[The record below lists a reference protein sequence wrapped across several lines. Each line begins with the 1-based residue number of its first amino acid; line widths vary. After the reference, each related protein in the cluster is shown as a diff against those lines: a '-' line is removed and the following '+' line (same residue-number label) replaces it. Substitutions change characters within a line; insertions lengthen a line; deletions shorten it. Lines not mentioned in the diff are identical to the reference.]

1 MKAKLILVLLTAIL
15 YIQCSKKT
23 TPSSS
28 QLSTPVNVSSD
39 KTWRKTV
46 PSPGPARP
54 IELSDFQHYI
64 MENGLTVIVAENRKI
79 PRVSYEIILKNDPV
93 LEKDKKGYTAMA
105 GQLLTAGTEK
115 RKKAEL
121 DEAIDF
127 IGASITSSSTGISA
141 SSLTKHQDTL
151 LSIMTEMLFIPSF
164 PEDEFNKMK
173 RQSLSALATAHTN
186 PEIIA
191 THLSKVLNF
200 GKNHPYGEIETEAT
214 IQNIDLEDCK
224 NYYHQFFAP
233 NNAYLVITGDIS
245 LEESRQITNRYFK
258 DWNKKEVP
266 EVTIE
271 APKPVETT
279 KVSFGHRDAA
289 VQSLIRI
296 TYPIDLKP
304 GDEEVF
310 AAQVANTILGG
321 GTFLGRLL
329 QNLREDKGY
338 TYGARS
344 ILQTDP
350 LTGSFSAF
358 ASVRNSVTD
367 SALVEFLYEMERMVN
382 KLVSDEDLQLAKNT
396 LAGSFARSLESPQN
410 LARYAL
416 NTLKF
421 DLPKDYYATY
431 LQKLDKVS
439 IRDVQEA
446 ASRYIRPAQANIIVV
461 GNQSEVAEK
470 LIPFDERGK
479 IDFYDAFANPVES
492 EPYDENQNISA
503 REVIQKYLEVIG
515 GNELLMNIKSMVRE
529 SSLNFMGQSAQMK
542 MYQKVPG
549 MYAMNL
555 QMQGMTIQDERFNKT
570 KGYSSMMG
578 NIQTFTEGHQFD
590 ALKRASLII
599 PQLYYQS
606 DAMEIRG
613 IEKIGS
619 QKVYRIAIILENN
632 KVTEEFYNYES
643 GLLLRI
649 IEVQDGMGG
658 IPTPITTELSEY
670 REVNGIKVPFKM
682 TISGASPQPIIL
694 ETLTVEINTE
704 IPDEIFYIE

>member
-1 MKAKLILVLLTAIL
+1 MHTKMIMVLFSAIL
-15 YIQCSKKT
+15 LIQCSKKT
-23 TPSSS
+23 TPSSIH
-28 QLSTPVNVSSD
+28 LSTPVDLSSD

-46 PSPGPARP
+46 PPPGPARP
-54 IELSDFQHYI
+54 IELSDFQHYT
-64 MENGLTVIVAENRKI
+64 MENGLTVIVAENHKI
-79 PRVSYEIILKNDPV
+79 PRVSYDIILKNDPV
-93 LEKDKKGYTAMA
+93 LERDKKGYTAMA

-127 IGASITSSSTGISA
+127 IGASITSQSTGISA

-151 LSIMTEMLFIPSF
+151 LSIMTEMLFTPSF

-173 RQSLSALATAHTN
+173 RQSLSALATVHTN

-224 NYYHQFFAP
+224 NFYHLFFAP
-233 NNAYLVITGDIS
+233 NNAYLVITGDITLS
-245 LEESRQITNRYFK
+245 EAQQITSKYFK
-258 DWNKKEVP
+258 EWKKKEKP
-266 EVTIE
+266 EVIIE

-304 GDEEVF
+304 GDDEVF
-310 AAQVANTILGG
+310 AAQLANTILGG

-338 TYGARS
+338 TYVARS
-344 ILQTDP
+344 SLQTDP
-350 LTGSFSAF
+350 LTGSFSAY
-358 ASVRNSVTD
+358 ANVRNSVTD
-367 SALVEFLYEMERMVN
+367 SALVEFLYEMEKMVN
-382 KLVSDEDLQLAKNT
+382 EPVSEEDLQLAKNT

-421 DLPKDYYATY
+421 NLPKDYYATY
-431 LQKLDKVS
+431 LQKLEKVS
-439 IRDVQEA
+439 IRDVQVA
-446 ASRYIRPAQANIIVV
+446 ASRYIRPTQANIIVI
-461 GNQSEVAEK
+461 GDESEVAEK
-470 LIPFDERGK
+470 LIPFDLRGK
-479 IDFYDAFANPVES
+479 IDFYDAFANPVVREMFDKS
-492 EPYDENQNISA
+492 QNISA
-503 REVIQKYLEVIG
+503 RKVIQKYLEVIG
-515 GNELLMNIKSMVRE
+515 GNEVLMNIKSMVRE

-542 MYQKVPG
+542 MYQKSPG

-555 QMQGMTIQDERFNKT
+555 QMQGMTIQDERFNRT

-599 PQLYYQS
+599 PQLYYPS

-613 IEKIGS
+613 IEKIGD
-619 QKVYRIAIILENN
+619 QKVYRLAITLENN

-643 GLLLRI
+643 GLLLRS
-649 IEVQDGMGG
+649 IEMQEGMGG
-658 IPTPITTELSEY
+658 IPVLITTELSDY
-670 REVNGIKVPFKM
+670 REVNGVKIPFKM
-682 TISGASPQPIIL
+682 TISGATPQPIIL
-694 ETLTVEINTE
+694 ETTTVEINTE
-704 IPDEIFYIE
+704 IPDEIFYID